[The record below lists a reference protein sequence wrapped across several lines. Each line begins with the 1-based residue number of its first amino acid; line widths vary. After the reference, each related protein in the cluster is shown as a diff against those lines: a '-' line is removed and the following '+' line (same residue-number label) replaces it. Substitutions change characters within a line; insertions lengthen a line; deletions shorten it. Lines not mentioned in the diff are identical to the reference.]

1 MWYDKRERV
10 SPKRICTNLFVRL
23 AFVVGRRMWNGFTID
38 VAMIKYIEI
47 LQDVDDFC
55 DIFGNQSLVIA

>member
-1 MWYDKRERV
+1 MV
-10 SPKRICTNLFVRL
+10 SPERIRTSNLFVVRL

-55 DIFGNQSLVIA
+55 DIFGDQRLIVA